1 MGASP
6 VRGLMNDALKLQIS
20 AFIDGELPANE
31 SELLLRRLS
40 QDAALRQQVSRFLE
54 IGRLMRQDRE
64 VPGMNQ
70 LRGRIAAA
78 LGEEPTQTDDEQD
91 VVGSALMTP
100 TTGVAV
106 AATVA
111 AVALL
116 GLSQL
121 DGPSDPILQQA
132 ISIDDGPVAYTEP
145 DITRAL
151 AEQPNELLLQYHLS
165 HGDSS
170 PGLGPN
176 GIRTRVISL
185 ERRELVEIDPD
196 PHLLPPEA
204 DDADD
209 VTDEEN
215 PVDTPSIR
223 TGL

>member
-121 DGPSDPILQQA
+121 DGPGDPILQQA

-196 PHLLPPEA
+196 PHLLPSEA

-215 PVDTPSIR
+215 PVDTP
-223 TGL
+223 

>member
-1 MGASP
+1 
-6 VRGLMNDALKLQIS
+6 MNDALKLQIS
-20 AFIDGELPANE
+20 AFVDGELPENE

-40 QDAALRQQVSRFLE
+40 QDAALRQQVARYLE
-54 IGRLMRQDRE
+54 IGRLIRQDRE
-64 VPGMNQ
+64 VPGLDQ

-78 LGEEPTQTDDEQD
+78 LGDEPTATDDEQN

-121 DGPSDPILQQA
+121 GGQGDPMLQRA
-132 ISIDDGPVAYTEP
+132 VSIDDGPVAYTEP
-145 DITRAL
+145 DIEQAL

-165 HGDSS
+165 HDDSS
-170 PGLGPN
+170 PGLGPE

-185 ERRELVEIDPD
+185 ERRELIEIDPD
-196 PHLLPPEA
+196 PHLLPAEANEA
-204 DDADD
+204 DAAK
-209 VTDEEN
+209 EE
-215 PVDTPSIR
+215 DTQVGTP
-223 TGL
+223 

>member
-1 MGASP
+1 
-6 VRGLMNDALKLQIS
+6 MNDALRMQIS
-20 AFIDGELPANE
+20 AFVDGELPDNE

-40 QDAALRQQVSRFLE
+40 QDAALRQQVSRYLE
-54 IGRLMRQDRE
+54 IGRRMRQDRE
-64 VPGMNQ
+64 VPGMDQ
-70 LRGRIAAA
+70 LRGRIAVA
-78 LGEEPTQTDDEQD
+78 LGDEPAQADDEQD

-121 DGPSDPILQQA
+121 GGPGDPVLQRA
-132 ISIDDGPVAYTEP
+132 VSIDDGPVAYTEP
-145 DITRAL
+145 DIEQAL
-151 AEQPNELLLQYHLS
+151 AEQPSEMLLQYHLS

-185 ERRELVEIDPD
+185 ERRELVEIEPD
-196 PHLLPPEA
+196 PHLVPSEA
-204 DDADD
+204 NDVDDVDDA
-209 VTDEEN
+209 TEDESR
-215 PVDTPSIR
+215 VDTP
-223 TGL
+223 

>member
-1 MGASP
+1 
-6 VRGLMNDALKLQIS
+6 MNDALRMQIS
-20 AFIDGELPANE
+20 AFIDGELPENE

-40 QDAALRQQVSRFLE
+40 QDAALRQQVARYLE
-54 IGRLMRQDRE
+54 IGRLVRRDRD
-64 VPGMNQ
+64 VPGMDQ
-70 LRGRIAAA
+70 LRGRIAVA
-78 LGEEPTQTDDEQD
+78 LGDQPPHEEDEQH

-121 DGPSDPILQQA
+121 DGPGDPVLQRA
-132 ISIDDGPVAYTEP
+132 VAIDDGPAAYTEP
-145 DITRAL
+145 DIERAL
-151 AEQPNELLLQYHLS
+151 AEQPSEMLLQYHLS

-185 ERRELVEIDPD
+185 ERSELIEIEPD
-196 PHLLPPEA
+196 PHLVPPDEN
-204 DDADD
+204 DADEANQD
-209 VTDEEN
+209 KDR
-215 PVDTPSIR
+215 VDTP
-223 TGL
+223 

>member
-1 MGASP
+1 
-6 VRGLMNDALKLQIS
+6 MNDALKLQIS

-121 DGPSDPILQQA
+121 DGPGDPILQQA

-170 PGLGPN
+170 PGLGPI

-196 PHLLPPEA
+196 PHLLPSEADDA

-215 PVDTPSIR
+215 PVDTP
-223 TGL
+223 